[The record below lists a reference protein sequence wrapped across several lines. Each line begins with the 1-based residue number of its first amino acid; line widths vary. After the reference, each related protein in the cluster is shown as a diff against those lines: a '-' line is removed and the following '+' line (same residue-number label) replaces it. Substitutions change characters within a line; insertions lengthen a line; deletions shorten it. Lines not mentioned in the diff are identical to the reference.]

1 MSKISVLL
9 AEDHKILREG
19 IKLLLES
26 CDDIAVT
33 NEASSGSEVLQQLEN
48 SVPDVVLMD
57 IKMPEMDG
65 IEATRKIRE
74 RFKDNPQVLALS
86 SFNDEEN
93 LMKMLDA
100 GAKGYVLKKAG
111 KDELITSIKALASGN
126 TFYSSEVSA
135 TLINIINN
143 PRKTV
148 GQIANDFPITERETE
163 VLIEIANGLTNA
175 QISSK
180 LFISIHTVDTHRRN
194 LLQKL
199 QLHNTAGLVKFAFEN
214 CLVEVKK
221 KSQALF

>member
-111 KDELITSIKALASGN
+111 KDELITAIKALASGN

-214 CLVEVKK
+214 GLVEVKK

>member
-1 MSKISVLL
+1 MHLSVLL

-111 KDELITSIKALASGN
+111 KDELITAIKALASGN

-214 CLVEVKK
+214 GLVEVKK